1 VKEETDVKAEAGVK
15 VETDVKAEA
24 GKIMKAHHR
33 IIHRSKCDKAE
44 FDQNFDQE
52 AKWT

>member
-1 VKEETDVKAEAGVK
+1 MAGVKVETDVKAEAGVK

-33 IIHRSKCDKAE
+33 IIHRSKCDKS
-44 FDQNFDQE
+44 
-52 AKWT
+52 